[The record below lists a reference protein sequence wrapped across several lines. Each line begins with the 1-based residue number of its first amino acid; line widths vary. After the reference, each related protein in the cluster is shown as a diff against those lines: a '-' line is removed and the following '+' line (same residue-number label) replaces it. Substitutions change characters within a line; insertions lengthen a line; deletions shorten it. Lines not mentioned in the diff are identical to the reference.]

1 MLKVFRDI
9 GFSNIESV
17 LFFDIETVSE
27 RESLVKGGPTAEAWA
42 YKRRKEKLETFE
54 ELNDD
59 FKKNAALYPAFNTIV
74 CISLGYVKSN
84 GEIRVQSFTG
94 DEIEILSNVFS
105 AIDTFINKLNMRF
118 LAGFNIKAFDVPV
131 VNFRALVNGLVPHH
145 WFDVAAQK
153 PWELKHLIDI
163 SDILRGTMFAS
174 MGLQEVCMA
183 FGQVSPKDDISGGD
197 VSKVYYEGGID
208 RIATYCDK
216 DVRATIEVFKKII

>member
-9 GFSNIESV
+9 GFSKIDSV
-17 LFFDIETVSE
+17 LFFDVETVLGQ
-27 RESLVKGGPTAEAWA
+27 ESLTEGSPQAEAWA
-42 YKRRKEKLETFE
+42 YKRRKEEIDTFE
-54 ELNDD
+54 KLNEDYR
-59 FKKNAALYPAFNTIV
+59 KNAALYPAFNTIV
-74 CISLGYVKSN
+74 CISLGYVKD
-84 GEIRVQSFTG
+84 GELKIKSFIG
-94 DEIEILSNVFS
+94 DEIEILGNVF
-105 AIDTFINKLNMRF
+105 AAVDTFISKLGMKF

-131 VNFRALVNGLVPHH
+131 INFRALVNGMVPHH

-153 PWELKHLIDI
+153 PWELKHLVDI

-197 VSKVYYEGGID
+197 VSKVYYTGGID